1 MLRTNAHNINIHR
14 VDANTG
20 AKLVRNFR
28 TSQFDENDMKYS
40 FCPTLLEKFEY
51 LRTNGRTRAGV
62 SILETPALYYI
73 TCAREDY
80 LLSDRLSLLPG

>member
-1 MLRTNAHNINIHR
+1 M
-14 VDANTG
+14 
-20 AKLVRNFR
+20 
-28 TSQFDENDMKYS
+28 MYP

-51 LRTNGRTRAGV
+51 PRTNGQSKAGI
-62 SILETPALYYI
+62 SNLETPAHYYI